1 MKPSTLTL
9 GTKKMRGPRLGADS
23 RFPAMRN
30 PIGSNIAAE
39 LDEFDGLYLNYGMF
53 NDSLPFVMQDQYDSE
68 PEELEFRTAVLE
80 NDHLRATFILEL
92 GVRLWSL
99 YDKDRQRDLLL
110 NNTEF
115 RPNNLAIRNAWF
127 AGGGEYNI
135 GRRGHDEQTCSP
147 RFVAKLQDSDGTP
160 VLRVYEFCR
169 DRAVPFQID
178 FYLPAD
184 SRFLLARMRIMNI
197 RDEVIPMYW
206 WSNIAV
212 EQSPGARV
220 IVPADSAY
228 ANQYEGGNHFIRKI
242 ALPDGEGFDGTYP
255 DHFPVVKDHFYNI
268 PPEKRKYETVMQRD
282 GTGFLFASTRRLPGR
297 KLFVWGA
304 SQGGRH
310 WQRKLMAPGVPDY
323 IEIQGGLCKTQ
334 QECVPMPPRTT
345 WEWLEAY
352 GAIEAKPGDIFGAWR
367 TAVDTMNAQVNA
379 ILPECFLD
387 SELERTR
394 SSFALQPGEIV
405 QYGSGWGALEEA
417 RRGCKLATHLDF
429 GAPQAPQAEWM
440 QLLRHGVMP
449 EDAPA
454 SYLVQAEWFALL
466 QKSSSGSW
474 KILLHLALNEFR
486 IQDYASA
493 EKHLEKSVK
502 LQKNVWNLFAL
513 ANLYRVTGR
522 RDQALTLLET
532 LALANPDDSAL
543 VKECLKVFVE
553 LQGEPRRIL
562 AICDRLN
569 TELQMKPLLC
579 FFRAYALAH
588 TGKFEE
594 AEAILTRNGGLEIPD
609 IREGENSI
617 SDLYLD
623 IQLAKAHQQGIRLT
637 RDQVRVP
644 FKLDLRMTL

>member
-1 MKPSTLTL
+1 MKLSTLTL
-9 GTKKMRGPRLGADS
+9 GTKKMRGPRLGPDS

-30 PIGSNIAAE
+30 PIRSNIAAE

-53 NDSLPFVMQDQYDSE
+53 NDSLPFVMQDQYDFE
-68 PEELEFRTAVLE
+68 PEELEFHTAVLE
-80 NDHLRATFILEL
+80 NDHLRATFVLEL
-92 GVRLWSL
+92 GARLWSL
-99 YDKDRQRDLLL
+99 YDKDHQLDLLL

-127 AGGGEYNI
+127 AGGIEYNI

-147 RFVAKLQDSDGTP
+147 RFVAMLQDADGTP

-178 FYLPAD
+178 FYLPSG

-197 RDEVIPMYW
+197 RNEVIPMYW

-228 ANQYEGGNHFIRKI
+228 ANQYDGGNHFIRKI
-242 ALPDGEGFDGTYP
+242 ALPGGEGFDGTYP
-255 DHFPVVKDHFYNI
+255 DHFPGVKDHFYNI
-268 PPEKRKYETVMQRD
+268 PPGNRKYETVMRRD
-282 GTGFLFASTRRLPGR
+282 GTGFLFASTRRMPGR

-304 SQGGRH
+304 NPGGKH

-334 QECVPMPPRTT
+334 QECIPMPPRTT

-352 GAIEAKPGDIFGAWR
+352 GAVDAKPENIFGSWQ
-367 TAVDTMNAQVNA
+367 TAVETMNTRVDA
-379 ILPECFLD
+379 ILPERFLEA
-387 SELERTR
+387 ELERTR

-405 QYGSGWGALEEA
+405 QYGSGWGALEEE
-417 RRGCKLATHLDF
+417 RRGCKLTKHLDF
-429 GAPQAPQAEWM
+429 GAPQTPQVEWL
-440 QLLRHGVMP
+440 QLLRRGVMS
-449 EDAPA
+449 EEAPA
-454 SYLVQAEWFALL
+454 SYLVQPEWFALL
-466 QKSSSGSW
+466 QKTPFRNW

-486 IQDYASA
+486 IRDYASA
-493 EKHLEKSVK
+493 EGHLLKSVE
-502 LQKNVWNLFAL
+502 LQRNAWNLFAL
-513 ANLYRVTGR
+513 ANLYRVTER
-522 RDQALTLLET
+522 QDQALTLLET
-532 LALANPDDSAL
+532 VALMHPDDSAL
-543 VKECLKVFVE
+543 AKECLKQFVE
-553 LQGEPRRIL
+553 LHGDPLRIL
-562 AICDRLN
+562 AICDGLN
-569 TELQMKPLLC
+569 VELQVKPLLL
-579 FFRAYALAH
+579 FFRAYALAYS
-588 TGKFEE
+588 GNIEA
-594 AEAILTRNGGLEIPD
+594 AEAIITRDGGLEIPD

-623 IQLAKAHQQGIRLT
+623 IQLAKAHKKGIQLT
-637 RDQVRVP
+637 RDQVKVP